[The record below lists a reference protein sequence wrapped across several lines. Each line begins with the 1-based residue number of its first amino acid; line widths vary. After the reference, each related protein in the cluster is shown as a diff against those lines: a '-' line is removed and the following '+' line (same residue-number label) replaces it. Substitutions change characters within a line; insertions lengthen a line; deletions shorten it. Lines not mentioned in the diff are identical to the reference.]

1 MGHQQGLNFE
11 FSHPCSIFD
20 CLIEKQVVLY
30 SCLTPEG
37 TINLRL
43 AGELRG
49 RDRSVPCLVLGEW
62 KEDMGE
68 GNGEDQKRAGALHQG
83 TGRRRRRRRKTWWV
97 SAIKS
102 VGFGKWEFGAGVFVP
117 FFFNLLAPLGR

>member
-30 SCLTPEG
+30 SCLTPQG
-37 TINLRL
+37 TVNLRL
-43 AGELRG
+43 AGELHS
-49 RDRSVPCLVLGEW
+49 RDCSVPFLVLGEW

-68 GNGEDQKRAGALHQG
+68 GNKEDQKRAGVLHQG
-83 TGRRRRRRRKTWWV
+83 PGSWMYGQGKEEE
-97 SAIKS
+97 KEEKGL
-102 VGFGKWEFGAGVFVP
+102 VG
-117 FFFNLLAPLGR
+117 